1 MIKLIATDL
10 DGTLLCADS
19 VTVSDENIAALCAA
33 SAQGIKIVVASGRTH
48 GVFSKGV
55 AELDIIDYA
64 IMSNG
69 AAIMKYENGKALD
82 RMPVTEMPY
91 EVWTKAYDLISDAG
105 AHPEMYAKG
114 RSFMDEARNDNFT
127 SPIISPALVAELKS
141 HAGFVPDTKA
151 ELLGTSAEKI
161 CVLSVPEENRESL
174 MEYLEADDRICC
186 TNAIP
191 GNLEVNAAGTSK
203 GNALAMLCEKLGIT
217 PDEVMAF
224 GDAANDMDM
233 LRFAGCSVAMGNAS
247 DEVKGICRYVTGTN
261 VEHGV
266 AQAIYKYA
274 IKSE

>member
-19 VTVSDENIAALCAA
+19 VTVSDENIAALRAA
-33 SAQGIKIVVASGRTH
+33 SEKGIKIVIASGRTH
-48 GVFSKGV
+48 GVFSDGV
-55 AELDIIDYA
+55 TRLDMVDYA

-69 AAIMKYENGKALD
+69 AAIMEYRDGRALD
-82 RMPVTEMPY
+82 RIPVTEMPY
-91 EVWTKAYDLISDAG
+91 EVWTHAYDLISDAG
-105 AHPEMYAKG
+105 AHPEMYALGK
-114 RSFMDEARNDNFT
+114 SFMDESRRDGFT

-141 HAGFVPDTKA
+141 HAGFVPDAKDA
-151 ELLGTSAEKI
+151 LRGKPAEKI
-161 CVLSVPEENRESL
+161 CVLSVPEETREDL
-174 MEYLEADDRICC
+174 MKKIAADDRICY

-191 GNLEVNAAGTSK
+191 GNLEVNAKGTNK
-203 GNALAMLCEKLGIT
+203 GNALALLCEKLGIA

-224 GDAANDMDM
+224 GDASNDIAM

-247 DEVKGICRYVTGTN
+247 DEVKKTCLHVTATN

-266 AQAIYKYA
+266 AKAIYKYA

>member
-19 VTVSDENIAALCAA
+19 VTVSDENIAALRAA
-33 SAQGIKIVVASGRTH
+33 SAQGIKIVIASGRTH
-48 GVFSKGV
+48 GVFSKGA
-55 AELDIIDYA
+55 AELDVVDYA

-69 AAIMKYENGKALD
+69 AAIMEFCDGQALD
-82 RMPVTEMPY
+82 RIPVTEMPY
-91 EVWTKAYDLISDAG
+91 EVWTSAYDRIAEAG
-105 AHPEMYAKG
+105 AYPEMYAVG
-114 RSFMDEARNDNFT
+114 RSFMDEAWEDNFT
-127 SPIISPALVAELKS
+127 SPVIAPALVAELKS

-151 ELLGTSAEKI
+151 ELRGMSAEKI
-161 CVLSVPEENRESL
+161 CVLSVPEETREGLMMSL
-174 MEYLEADDRICC
+174 LADDRICC

-191 GNLEVNAAGTSK
+191 GNLEVNAAGTNK
-203 GNALAMLCEKLGIT
+203 GNALAMLCDKLGIS

-224 GDAANDMDM
+224 GDAANDIGM

-274 IKSE
+274 INQE

>member
-10 DGTLLCADS
+10 DGTLLCSDS
-19 VTVSDENIAALCAA
+19 VTVSDENIAALRTA
-33 SAQGIKIVVASGRTH
+33 SDRGIKIVIASGRTH

-55 AELDIIDYA
+55 AELDMVDYA

-69 AAIMKYENGKALD
+69 AAIMEYRGGKALN
-82 RMPVTEMPY
+82 RIPVTEMPY
-91 EVWTKAYDLISDAG
+91 EVWTNAYDLISDAG
-105 AHPEMYAKG
+105 AYPEMYAQG
-114 RSFMDEARNDNFT
+114 RSYMDEAWRDNFT

-151 ELLGTSAEKI
+151 ELYGEPAEKI
-161 CVLSVPEENRESL
+161 CVLSVPEETRGSL
-174 MEYLEADDRICC
+174 TKAIEADDRICY

-191 GNLEVNAAGTSK
+191 GNLEVNAKGTNK
-203 GNALAMLCEKLGIT
+203 GNALSMLCEKLGIA

-224 GDAANDMDM
+224 GDASNDIAM

-247 DEVKGICRYVTGTN
+247 DEVKNTCRYITGTN
-261 VEHGV
+261 AEHGV

>member
-10 DGTLLCADS
+10 DGTLLQADS
-19 VTVSDENIAALCAA
+19 VTVSDENIAALRAA
-33 SAQGIKIVVASGRTH
+33 SAQGIKIVIASGRTH

-55 AELDIIDYA
+55 AELDLIDYA

-69 AAIMKYENGKALD
+69 AAIMEYENGKALD
-82 RMPVTEMPY
+82 RIPVTEMPY
-91 EVWTKAYDLISDAG
+91 DVWVNAYDLISDAG
-105 AHPEMYAKG
+105 AHPEMYAQG
-114 RSFMDEARNDNFT
+114 RSFMDESRRDGFA
-127 SPIISPALVAELKS
+127 SPVVAPALVAELKS
-141 HAGFVPDTKA
+141 HAGFVSDTKA
-151 ELLGTSAEKI
+151 ELRGMPAEKI

-174 MEYLEADDRICC
+174 MTALAADERICC

-191 GNLEVNAAGTSK
+191 GNLEVNAAGTNK
-203 GNALAMLCEKLGIT
+203 GNALAMLCEKLGIL

-224 GDAANDMDM
+224 GDAANDIDM
-233 LRFAGCSVAMGNAS
+233 LRFAGCSVAMDNAS
-247 DEVKGICRYVTGTN
+247 DKVKEICRYVTGTN

>member
-10 DGTLLCADS
+10 DGTLLRADS
-19 VTVSDENIAALCAA
+19 VTVSDENITALRAA
-33 SAQGIKIVVASGRTH
+33 SAQGIKIVIASGRTH
-48 GVFSKGV
+48 GVFSEGV
-55 AELDIIDYA
+55 AKLDIVDYA

-69 AAIMKYENGKALD
+69 AAIMEYENGKALD
-82 RMPVTEMPY
+82 RIPVTEMPY
-91 EVWTKAYDLISDAG
+91 EVWTNAYDLIADAG
-105 AHPEMYAKG
+105 AYPEMYACG
-114 RSFMDEARNDNFT
+114 RSYMDEAWECNFT
-127 SPIISPALVAELKS
+127 SPIIVPALVAELKS
-141 HAGFVPDTKA
+141 HAGFVPDAKA
-151 ELLGTSAEKI
+151 ELCGMPAEKI

-174 MEYLEADDRICC
+174 MASLAADERICC

-191 GNLEVNAAGTSK
+191 GNLEVNAAGTNK
-203 GNALAMLCEKLGIT
+203 GNALAMLCEKLGIS

-224 GDAANDMDM
+224 GDASNDIAM

-247 DEVKGICRYVTGTN
+247 DEVKKICRYVTGTN